1 MQAPYDARA
10 LANYILDR
18 ADNLGFA
25 ISNMHI
31 NKIIYFAHGHF
42 LSGKKMAL
50 VDQPFE
56 AWEYGPVI
64 QDLYHRFK
72 RFGKDAITERAMIL
86 DKARGT
92 YIVARCKLADEDV
105 GFLNALIDFY
115 IRIPASRL
123 SDMSHEPGGPWDR
136 VWNYEGKSNPGMF
149 ISDSLIVDWFS
160 KREAGKGA

>member
-1 MQAPYDARA
+1 
-10 LANYILDR
+10 
-18 ADNLGFA
+18 
-25 ISNMHI
+25 
-31 NKIIYFAHGHF
+31 
-42 LSGKKMAL
+42 MAL